1 MKKAFLSASLFI
13 LISFSVIAQQRKVVL
28 LDTGWKFSRT
38 DEKQAALTDFD
49 DKSWQTVTVPHD
61 WAISG
66 PFDIHNDAQTVM
78 VTEDGE
84 RKPALRTGRS
94 GSLPWMGIGWY
105 RKKIAIP
112 ANAKG
117 SRCFIEFDGA
127 MSHAVVYLNGE
138 RVGTWPY
145 GYASFSFELTDK
157 IKYGVDNLLAV
168 RLENPEESSR
178 WYPGAGLYRNVR
190 LVYTNNIHIDHWGT
204 YITTPTV
211 SNQQAGVDFKTTVLN
226 QSDKNQTVQLAT
238 SIFTPSGKKIT
249 ESVKSLSVKSKTDF
263 EQYVT
268 INDPQLW
275 DTETPNLYKAISQL
289 MVNGQVVDTYQ
300 TNFGIRSIAFDNN
313 RGFILNGKQTKIKGV
328 CNHQDLGPLGSAVNY
343 RALQRQLEL
352 LKQMGCN
359 AIRTSH
365 NPPDPQLLDL
375 CDRMGFLVMDEAFD
389 EWKIQ
394 KVKNGY
400 HLLFADWAEKDLR
413 AMIKRDRN
421 HPSVILWSVGNEVP
435 EQKSETG
442 AQTAKFLVDIAHNE
456 DPTRLTTSAFN
467 SIANAV
473 KNGLAAVVDVVGF
486 NYWPANFAKIH
497 AEHPEWK
504 LLGSETESTVSS
516 RGEYM
521 FPVQE
526 RKSYKYANKQ
536 VSSYDLDA
544 PSWGNAPDIEFA
556 TQDAEPYVAGQFV
569 WTGFDYLGEPTPYN
583 NDYPSHSSY
592 FGILDLA
599 GIPKNRYYLYQ
610 SNWTDKKVLHLLPH
624 WTWPG
629 REGQITPVH
638 CYTSYSTAE
647 LFVNGKSQGIR
658 KKDPAKKYGSYRLT
672 WDSVR
677 YEPGELKVVALDDNN
692 KPTATEV
699 VKTAGEPC
707 QLKLA
712 ADRNVI
718 EASGNDLAYV
728 TVNVVDKDGNFCPT
742 AGNDIRFE
750 IEGAGT
756 IRGVC
761 NGDATNTQPLTGN
774 QMKLFNGYCVVVVQS
789 TNLKGQSVIIAKS
802 NGLKTASLTL
812 TSK

>member
-1 MKKAFLSASLFI
+1 MKRTFLSVSFLLF
-13 LISFSVIAQQRKVVL
+13 ISFSTMAQHRKIIL

-38 DEKQAALTDFD
+38 DDKHAASANFD
-49 DKSWQTVTVPHD
+49 DRSWQSVMIPHD

-66 PFDIHNDAQTVM
+66 PFDMHNDAQTVM

-84 RKPALRTGRS
+84 RKPALRTGRT
-94 GSLPWMGIGWY
+94 GSLPWTGIGWY
-105 RKKIAIP
+105 RKKLIVP
-112 ANAKG
+112 ASAKG
-117 SRCFIEFDGA
+117 SRCFVEFDGA

-138 RVGTWPY
+138 RIGTWPY

-157 IKYGVDNLLAV
+157 LQFGKENVLAV

-190 LVYTNNIHIDHWGT
+190 LVYTNAVHVNHWGT
-204 YITTPTV
+204 YITTPV
-211 SNQQAGVDFKTTVLN
+211 ISDSRAEVDIK
-226 QSDKNQTVQLAT
+226 T
-238 SIFTPSGKKIT
+238 SIVNQYKKEQSVKLITTIVDPSGKQVGVNTTDIAVKTEATPLQKINIANP
-249 ESVKSLSVKSKTDF
+249 K
-263 EQYVT
+263 
-268 INDPQLW
+268 LW
-275 DTETPNLYKAISQL
+275 SPERPSLYKAITEL
-289 MVNGQVVDTYQ
+289 IVDNQVTDVYQ
-300 TNFGIRSIAFDNN
+300 TTFGIRSIAFDNN
-313 RGFILNGKQTKIKGV
+313 KGFILNGKQVKIKGV

-343 RALQRQLEL
+343 RALERQLIL

-375 CDRMGFLVMDEAFD
+375 CDKIGFLVMDEAFD

-400 HLLFADWAEKDLR
+400 HLLFDEWAEKDLR
-413 AMIKRDRN
+413 ALIKRDRN

-473 KNGLAAVVDVVGF
+473 KNGLAATVDVVGF
-486 NYWPANFAKIH
+486 NYWPENFAKIH
-497 AEHPEWK
+497 AGHPEWK
-504 LLGSETESTVSS
+504 LLGSETESAISS

-521 FPVQE
+521 FPVVE
-526 RKSYKYANKQ
+526 RKSYKYKNRQ
-536 VSSYDLDA
+536 SSSYDLEA
-544 PSWGNAPDIEFA
+544 PSWGNAPDVEFA

-599 GIPKNRYYLYQ
+599 GLPKDRYYLYQ
-610 SNWTDKKVLHLLPH
+610 SNWTDKRILHLLPH

-638 CYTSYSTAE
+638 CYTSYNAAE
-647 LFVNGKSQGIR
+647 LFVNGKSQGVR
-658 KKDPAKKYGSYRLT
+658 KKDASKKYGSYRLT

-677 YEPGELKVVALDDNN
+677 YEPGELKVVALTADG
-692 KPTATEV
+692 KPADAEI
-699 VKTAGEPC
+699 VKTAGPPSR
-707 QLKLA
+707 LKLQ
-712 ADRNVI
+712 ADVNTLKT
-718 EASGNDLAYV
+718 SGNDLAYIIV
-728 TVNVVDKDGNFCPT
+728 SALDKDGNLCPI
-742 AGNDIRFE
+742 ADNNINFEVKGVGNIK
-750 IEGAGT
+750 
-756 IRGVC
+756 GVC
-761 NGDATNTQPLTGN
+761 NGDPTNIQTLTGN
-774 QMKLFNGYCVVVVQS
+774 QMKLFNGYCVMVVQAS
-789 TNLKGQSVIIAKS
+789 QLKGNITVSADS
-802 NGLKTASLTL
+802 DGLQPASLTL
-812 TSK
+812 VVK